1 MRRSTKIG
9 SAIVGVGAGI
19 VAALWMLR
27 DRLFRPETSPVTPAE
42 APAFRVAPP
51 PTAERAD
58 ADDLSEIK
66 GIGPVFKGR
75 LAAAGISR
83 FDELAAT
90 EPDTVAE
97 AAGVTETRAAEWIAL
112 ARRR

>member
-1 MRRSTKIG
+1 M
-9 SAIVGVGAGI
+9 
-19 VAALWMLR
+19 AALWMLR
-27 DRLFRPETSPVTPAE
+27 DRIFRPETSPVTPAE

-51 PTAERAD
+51 PTATRAD

-83 FDELAAT
+83 FDELAAA
-90 EPDTVAE
+90 DANAVAE
-97 AAGVTETRAAEWIAL
+97 AAGVTEARASDWIAL